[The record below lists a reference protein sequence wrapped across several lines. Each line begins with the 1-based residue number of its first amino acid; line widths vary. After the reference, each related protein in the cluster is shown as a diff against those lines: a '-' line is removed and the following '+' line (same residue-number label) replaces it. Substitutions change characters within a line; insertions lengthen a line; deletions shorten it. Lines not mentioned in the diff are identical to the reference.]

1 MVKGAISFWLQRAA
15 IIFTQRKPSSW
26 LQCIKPLSSL
36 IRAIPVVFPIVH
48 ARFIHINNDFIHLVS
63 QLFYEGLPFRLI
75 PIKVAVSLFF
85 RLNSIFFN
93 AREIVRELIS
103 PCHSC
108 AIRTARFISMHRG
121 IRPKLLKR
129 L

>member
-15 IIFTQRKPSSW
+15 IIFTRRKPSSW
-26 LQCIKPLSSL
+26 LQCLKPLSSL
-36 IRAIPVVFPIVH
+36 LRAITAVFPIVH
-48 ARFIHINNDFIHLVS
+48 ARFIHINNHFIHLVS
-63 QLFYEGLPFRLI
+63 QLLYEGLPFRLI
-75 PIKVAVSLFF
+75 PFKVAVSLFF
-85 RLNSIFFN
+85 RVNSILFN

-108 AIRTARFISMHRG
+108 AIWAARFISRHQG
-121 IRPKLLKR
+121 IRPKRLKR

>member
-48 ARFIHINNDFIHLVS
+48 ARFIHINNHFIHLVS

-75 PIKVAVSLFF
+75 RIEVAVSLFF
-85 RLNSIFFN
+85 RVNSIFFN